1 MASKEQ
7 LSLGSLQNLL
17 SSVLLAALPA
27 ASKGQ
32 QKLTASFRKKLSSFS
47 FQQSF
52 WPLQNAFAGV
62 LPVVANPSLLRTVPP
77 AGGGQAGSEGRG
89 SGQRQRQRLLLELLL
104 KCCCCRLW
112 RLSWSRD
119 CVAVSSFRHS
129 RRRRR
134 RRQRSSNN
142 IFFQVYCSVH
152 SLLLFVAA
160 AARSARVPRVVCN
173 AFWRAQFEILFA
185 LQTINVSFLMHVVFK
200 CVCRCVCGVCVTI

>member
-1 MASKEQ
+1 MQQALEKSSRALAFNSRFGRYKMPLPACCRLVPIPLSTE
-7 LSLGSLQNLL
+7 LSLQLE
-17 SSVLLAALPA
+17 AA
-27 ASKGQ
+27 
-32 QKLTASFRKKLSSFS
+32 R
-47 FQQSF
+47 
-52 WPLQNAFAGV
+52 
-62 LPVVANPSLLRTVPP
+62 
-77 AGGGQAGSEGRG
+77 QAVKAEAEGRG
-89 SGQRQRQRLLLELLL
+89 SGQRQRQQLLLELLL

-160 AARSARVPRVVCN
+160 AARSARVVCN

-185 LQTINVSFLMHVVFK
+185 LQTINVSFF
-200 CVCRCVCGVCVTI
+200 